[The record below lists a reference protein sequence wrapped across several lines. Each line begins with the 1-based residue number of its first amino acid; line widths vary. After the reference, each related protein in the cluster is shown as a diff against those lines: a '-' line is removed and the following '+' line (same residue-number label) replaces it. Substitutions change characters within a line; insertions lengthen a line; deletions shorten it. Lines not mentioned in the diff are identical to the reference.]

1 VKAKLIGI
9 AILVA
14 YGIIRMPLE
23 AEFERQQKALHY
35 HGAVF
40 SLSMRQQI
48 GQLSFVAALSG
59 FRALVADCLWIEGHY
74 AWERTEWGKMRVIF
88 DTVTALQPRNIGFWD
103 VASWHMAFNAS
114 VAARENKEVPREAL
128 RLRAERQYWSIGE
141 DFLLRGAANNPDKAL
156 LFERLGLLYREKF
169 KDPEKAYWAYE
180 EASKR
185 PDAMQYVHRFAA
197 YELAKI
203 PGREQEAYKLLKS
216 LYDRG
221 EDERLPTLERLI
233 RELEQK
239 LNVPTS
245 QRIYNPSPQ
254 KE

>member
-9 AILVA
+9 AILVV

-23 AEFERQQKALHY
+23 ADFERRQKELHF

-40 SLSMRQQI
+40 SVSMRQQV
-48 GQLSFVAALSG
+48 GQLGFVAALSG
-59 FRALVADCLWIEGHY
+59 FRALVADILWIEAHS
-74 AWERTEWGKMRVIF
+74 AWERTEWGRMKVLF
-88 DTVTALQPRNIGFWD
+88 DTITALQPRNITFWD

-114 VAARENKEVPREAL
+114 VAARQDESVPREAM
-128 RLRAERQYWSIGE
+128 RLRAERQYWSMGE
-141 DFLLRGAANNPDKAL
+141 DFLLRGAANNPDRAI

-169 KDPEKAYWAYE
+169 KDPVKAHWAYE
-180 EASKR
+180 EAQKR
-185 PDAMQYVHRFAA
+185 PDALGYVHRFAA

-203 PGREQEAYKLLKS
+203 PGKEQEAYNLLKS

-221 EDERLPTLERLI
+221 EEERLPTLERLI

-239 LNVPTS
+239 LNVPSS
-245 QRIYNPSPQ
+245 QRIYSPSPQ
-254 KE
+254 NN